1 MKTKKA
7 LLVIDIQNDFLEN
20 GSLEVS
26 GSNSIIPIVNK
37 LTKGGNFDLII
48 FTKDWH
54 PHNHKSFASQH
65 DDKNTFD
72 VINLNGIQQVL
83 WPDHCVQDTQGAEF
97 HKDLNID
104 VPNMY
109 IFKKGM
115 NINID
120 SYSGFYENDH
130 KTSTGLTD
138 FLKERDIKETYICGL
153 ALDFCILYTS
163 LDSIND
169 GFQTNLILDGTRS
182 ISDEGGQVSIE
193 KMIKNK
199 IKIIE
204 SKNIL

>member
-83 WPDHCVQDTQGAEF
+83 WPDHCVQNTQGAEF

-130 KTSTGLTD
+130 KTSTGLTN
-138 FLKERDIKETYICGL
+138 FLKEKGITDTYLVGISTDYCVK
-153 ALDFCILYTS
+153 YTAI
-163 LDSIND
+163 DSVKD
-169 GFQTNLILDGTRS
+169 GFKTN
-182 ISDEGGQVSIE
+182 V
-193 KMIKNK
+193 
-199 IKIIE
+199 IIDATSGIAPDLTPHINE
-204 SKNIL
+204 MTNNNINIINYNNI

>member
-130 KTSTGLTD
+130 KTSTGLTN
-138 FLKERDIKETYICGL
+138 FLKEKGITDTYLVGISTDYCVK
-153 ALDFCILYTS
+153 YTAI
-163 LDSIND
+163 DSVKD
-169 GFQTNLILDGTRS
+169 GFKTN
-182 ISDEGGQVSIE
+182 V
-193 KMIKNK
+193 
-199 IKIIE
+199 IIDATSGIAPDLTPHINE
-204 SKNIL
+204 MTNNNINIINYNNI

>member
-37 LTKGGNFDLII
+37 LTKSGNFDLII

-65 DDKNTFD
+65 EDKNTFD

-130 KTSTGLTD
+130 KTSTGLTN
-138 FLKERDIKETYICGL
+138 FLKEKGITDTYLVGIATDYCVK
-153 ALDFCILYTS
+153 YTAI
-163 LDSIND
+163 DSVKD
-169 GFQTNLILDGTRS
+169 GFKTN
-182 ISDEGGQVSIE
+182 V
-193 KMIKNK
+193 
-199 IKIIE
+199 IIDATSGIAPDLTPHINE
-204 SKNIL
+204 MTNNNINIINYNNV